1 MLGAIAALASSVG
14 GVFLAFRDI
23 QVFDCR
29 SVSFS
34 GTSTT
39 CYSNDLGA
47 VNGTVAG
54 VGLVAIGAALF
65 IFALIRM
72 ATIK

>member
-1 MLGAIAALASSVG
+1 MLGALAALASSVG
-14 GVFLAFRDI
+14 GVFLVFQGI
-23 QVFDCR
+23 QVFECG

-34 GTSTT
+34 GGFTT
-39 CYSNDLGA
+39 CYTSDLGA

-54 VGLVAIGAALF
+54 VGLVAVGAALF